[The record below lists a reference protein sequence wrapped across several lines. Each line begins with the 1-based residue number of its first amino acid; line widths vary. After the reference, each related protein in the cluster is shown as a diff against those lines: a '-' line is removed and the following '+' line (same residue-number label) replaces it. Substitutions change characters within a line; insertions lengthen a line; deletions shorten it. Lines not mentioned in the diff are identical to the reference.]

1 MAFRNIAGLVA
12 ALAFSI
18 NTTWAD
24 ELEINPQHPEQ
35 YTVVQNDTLWD
46 ISAKFLKSPW
56 KWPKLWH
63 GNPQIKNPDLIYPG
77 DTLVFSM
84 TNGKPGLRLSKRGR
98 EIKLHP
104 SIRKEALAE
113 EIKTIPTDAITQF
126 LSSPKVLDTDEL
138 DKSPY
143 VVDFKGEHLV
153 AGAGDRVY
161 VRSIF
166 DAQTLDYTV
175 YRKGQAYISPET
187 GEFLGFEALH
197 IADASLEKEGDPA
210 TLLIAKSE
218 QEVRLGDR
226 LMPDSEKTSPLNYFP
241 KPPETDIRGS
251 IISVLNGVTQI
262 GRNNIV
268 VVDKGLQDG
277 VKIGDLFTIYQKGKI
292 TTDRFKSKDEVVLVK
307 LPNEKA
313 GTLMIFRPFK
323 RVSYALVME
332 ATQAIHVLDKVR
344 TPEQD

>member
-12 ALAFSI
+12 ALLFST
-18 NTTWAD
+18 NTWAD
-24 ELEINPQHPEQ
+24 KLELNPQHPEQ

-56 KWPKLWH
+56 AWPKLWH

-84 TNGKPGLRLSKRGR
+84 VNGNPSLRLSSRGS
-98 EIKLHP
+98 EVKLHP
-104 SIRKEALAE
+104 GIRTETLAQ

-138 DKSPY
+138 DQSPY
-143 VVDFKGEHLV
+143 IIDFPAEHLIV
-153 AGAGDRVY
+153 GAGDRIY
-161 VRSIF
+161 VRSILQ
-166 DAQTLDYTV
+166 AQTLDYTV
-175 YRKGQAYISPET
+175 YHKGQPYISPET
-187 GEFLGFEALH
+187 GEILGYEALY
-197 IADASLEKEGDPA
+197 IASATLEKEGDPA
-210 TLLIAKSE
+210 TLMITKSE

-226 LMPDSEKTSPLNYFP
+226 LMPNSEKTSPLNFFP
-241 KPPETDIRGS
+241 KPPETEIYGN

-262 GRNNIV
+262 GRHNIV

-277 VKIGDLFTIYQKGKI
+277 LKTGDLLTIYHKGKI
-292 TTDRFKSKDEVVLVK
+292 VGDRFKSKDETVLVK
-307 LPNEKA
+307 LPNEQA
-313 GTLMIFRPFK
+313 GTLMIFRSFK

-332 ATQAIHVLDKVR
+332 ANQAIHVLDKVA